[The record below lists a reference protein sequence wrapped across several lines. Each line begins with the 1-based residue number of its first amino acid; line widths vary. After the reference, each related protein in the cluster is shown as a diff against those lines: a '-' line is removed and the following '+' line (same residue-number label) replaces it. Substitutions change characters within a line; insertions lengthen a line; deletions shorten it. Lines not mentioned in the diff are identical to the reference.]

1 MSRLTILSRMYLNL
15 VIIRTKGP
23 SFERVTIQGISSLVW
38 KNHNSNI
45 KHGTSSAITST
56 SAASTEKVCENQN
69 ITAKSG
75 GNMTDGKRANNDHDD
90 MVPRNLIFEACKDDN
105 HSKRISIYRVLIE
118 FCGQLFL
125 RNGGTQDDVFFYSL
139 LTTLYL
145 HHK

>member
-23 SFERVTIQGISSLVW
+23 SFVRVTIQGISSLVW

-69 ITAKSG
+69 NMTTKSG
-75 GNMTDGKRANNDHDD
+75 GNMTDGKRGDNDHDD
-90 MVPRNLIFEACKDDN
+90 MVPRSLIFEACKDDKHN
-105 HSKRISIYRVLIE
+105 KRISVYTVSLIE
-118 FCGQLFL
+118 VVNCCFFKKW
-125 RNGGTQDDVFFYSL
+125 RN
-139 LTTLYL
+139 
-145 HHK
+145 KE